1 MAIVSEYGDERL
13 LSDREEQAEERE
25 ERYDGALPPWEDRVE
40 RQVEEH
46 GRMERELL
54 YLEPEANE
62 ARAPGEV
69 CERCGSVMTASEDA
83 RLSVD
88 GHWMH
93 EVCPETLANNPVDQE
108 PGVGSARSSVST
120 GRTVDREERGT

>member
-13 LSDREEQAEERE
+13 LSDREGQTEEIE

-46 GRMERELL
+46 GQSERELL

-62 ARAPGEV
+62 AHAPGEV
-69 CERCGSVMTASEDA
+69 CERCGSVMTAGEDA
-83 RLSVD
+83 RLLVD
-88 GHWMH
+88 GRWVH
-93 EVCPETLANNPVDQE
+93 EVCPEGLESNRGDQE
-108 PGVGSARSSVST
+108 PDVGSAGS
-120 GRTVDREERGT
+120 

>member
-13 LSDREEQAEERE
+13 LSDREEHAEERE

-40 RQVEEH
+40 REVEEH
-46 GRMERELL
+46 GQRERELL

-69 CERCGSVMTASEDA
+69 CERCGSVMTAGEDA
-83 RLSVD
+83 RLLVD

-93 EVCPETLANNPVDQE
+93 EVCPEYMANKRGDQE

-120 GRTVDREERGT
+120 GGA